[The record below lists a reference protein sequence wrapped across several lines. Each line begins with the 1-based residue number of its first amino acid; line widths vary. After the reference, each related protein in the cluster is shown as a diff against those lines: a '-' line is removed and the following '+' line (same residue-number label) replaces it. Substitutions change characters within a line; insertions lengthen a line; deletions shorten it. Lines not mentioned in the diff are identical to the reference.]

1 MIPVSLRLKNFMS
14 YGEAAPV
21 LDFEQFQVACL
32 SGRNGQGKSALLDAI
47 TWALWG
53 EARKSSGG
61 HKPDDELVRIG
72 QREMQVDFVFDIE
85 GERYRVVR
93 SYNRS
98 ASGKTTRPNLELH
111 LREAANGEYRPLTGA
126 SMRETQH
133 HIDNVVGLDYDTF
146 INSAF
151 LLQGRSD
158 EFTKKKP
165 GERKEILSRILNLSR
180 YEALYDL
187 ASGRE
192 RDARKA
198 IEQAEMDVQRLIKSL
213 EPEPEWK
220 GQHTQTEEQIAGER
234 ARLDALR
241 AEEKDLTERL
251 AALDA
256 RAREAAALRQ
266 ALDALDARLARHE
279 QDALDLQQRIER
291 AEALIAQREAIQRDH
306 ERYLALQKERD
317 ELDTKNELYRGI
329 EKQRERAERDLKD
342 RKNDLERQLDK
353 LHFEL
358 KNHKQSLAECEAMLI
373 EAPSVQRKFE
383 AAQAARKEMESMQA
397 LQQKRQALDE
407 DLRATE
413 RALVGE
419 REALSGR
426 LKALEQQIQRDT
438 RALPDLDQLEAQ
450 QADLK
455 TSAAQREELQAEL
468 ETTRVKGQAVA
479 EDLHARTGKLSAR
492 KEELREKQEQAAFL
506 RTEAS
511 GTCPTC
517 GTDLTPA
524 HRDEV
529 AAALQEGIATLEQAL
544 AQDERLINERK
555 KERERLLSE
564 YRNRQHQITA
574 LDGVAEQLAKV
585 DEQIRSVREAKAVLA
600 EQEAEARQLR
610 HALET
615 EAYGEALRQRQRDL
629 KQQRETLAFDD
640 EAYERIR
647 HEAAQVARFEDRL
660 RQLETTAGRKEQLE
674 RTIERAE
681 TEAQTLR
688 ASLDDGSALGPLQEQ
703 IHRLDEQLTGIGFD
717 AQHFHAVKQALDELS
732 GAGER
737 MNDLVNAQQNHAEW
751 KQRLADVQERAQAE
765 RLERE
770 QQAERLVALEGQ
782 LGERAV
788 LETQRQEKTGACRV
802 VETALHTLQVQ
813 LGQLSEKLEKAG
825 RDRDQLKQRRQQQ
838 TKNQDQQNLY
848 KHLKAAFGKHGI
860 PSLIIEQTLPEIEN
874 RTNDLL
880 ERLTEGKMHVR
891 LETLKDKKTGG
902 TKETLEIKITDE
914 QGVSRPYETFSGG
927 EAFRVNFALR
937 IALAQLL
944 AERSGV
950 RVRTLVIDEGF
961 GTQDQ
966 QGVQNLVEAIQII
979 QDDFDKILVIT
990 HLPELK
996 EVFPV
1001 RIEIEKDPAAG
1012 SNFEVIGV

>member
-1 MIPVSLRLKNFMS
+1 MIPVALRLKNFMS
-14 YGEAAPV
+14 YGTDTPV

-72 QREMQVDFVFDIE
+72 QREMQVEFVFDIE

-93 SYNRS
+93 SYHRS
-98 ASGKTTRPNLELH
+98 ASGKTSKPHLELH
-111 LREAANGEYRPLTGA
+111 LREMGNGEYRPLTGA
-126 SMRETQH
+126 SMRETQG
-133 HIDNVVGLDYDTF
+133 HIDTVVGLDYDTF

-158 EFTKKKP
+158 EFTKKRP
-165 GERKEILSRILNLSR
+165 SERKEILSRILNLSR
-180 YEALYDL
+180 YEALFEM

-198 IEQAEMDVQRLIKSL
+198 IEQAEMDVQRLVQAL
-213 EPEPEWK
+213 EPEPEW
-220 GQHTQTEEQIAGER
+220 QARHATVEQQISDER
-234 ARLDALR
+234 ARLDGLR
-241 AEEKDLTERL
+241 AEEKKLTERL
-251 AALDA
+251 AELEA
-256 RAREAAALRQ
+256 RAREADNLRQ
-266 ALDALDARLARHE
+266 ALNALDARLAQHE
-279 QDALDLQQRIER
+279 KDVHDLQGRIDR
-291 AEALIAQREAIQRDH
+291 AEALIAQREAIQQDH

-317 ELDTKNELYRGI
+317 ELDTKNELYRGL
-329 EKQRERAERDLKD
+329 EKQREQRERDLKD

-358 KNHKQSLAECEAMLI
+358 KNHRQSLAECEALLV
-373 EAPSVQRKFE
+373 EAPSVRRKLE
-383 AAQAARKEMESMQA
+383 AAQAARKEEQAMQA
-397 LQQKRQALDE
+397 LLQKRQALDE
-407 DLRATE
+407 ELRAAE

-426 LKALEQQIQRDT
+426 MKALEQQIQRET
-438 RALPDLDQLEAQ
+438 RALPDLERLEAQ
-450 QADLK
+450 RAEFQA
-455 TSAAQREELQAEL
+455 AAARRETFKAEL
-468 ETTRVKGQAVA
+468 EATRVKGQAVA
-479 EDLHARTGKLSAR
+479 EDLHARSGKLSAR

-506 RTEAS
+506 STDAS
-511 GTCPTC
+511 STCPTC

-529 AAALQEGIATLEQAL
+529 AAQLQTAIATLEQTL
-544 AQDERLINERK
+544 TQDERLINERK
-555 KERERLLSE
+555 KERERLLDS
-564 YRNRQHQITA
+564 YRTHQQQIAA
-574 LDGVAEQLAKV
+574 LDGVTEQLATL
-585 DEQIRSVREAKAVLA
+585 DEQIRGIREARAALA
-600 EQEAEARQLR
+600 QHREDARHLR
-610 HALET
+610 RQLET
-615 EAYGEALRQRQRDL
+615 EAYGDAHRQRQRDL
-629 KQQRETLAFDD
+629 KQQRDALAFDD
-640 EAYERIR
+640 EAYERVR
-647 HEAAQVARFEDRL
+647 HEAAQVDRFEERL
-660 RQLETTAGRKEQLE
+660 RQLEATTGRKEQLE
-674 RTIERAE
+674 RSIERTERE
-681 TEAQTLR
+681 TQTLR
-688 ASLDDGSALGPLQEQ
+688 TTLDDGSALGALQEQ
-703 IHRLDEQLTGIGFD
+703 IRRLTEQLAGVGFD
-717 AQHFHAVKQALDELS
+717 AQHFHAVKQALEQLKEA
-732 GAGER
+732 GAR
-737 MNDLVNAQQNHAEW
+737 MTDLVNAQQNHVEW
-751 KQRLADVQERAQAE
+751 KQRLADVQERARKE

-770 QQAERLVALEGQ
+770 QQAAQLATLETE
-782 LGERAV
+782 LGKKTVLEAQRHEKTEACRAV
-788 LETQRQEKTGACRV
+788 EAGLQ
-802 VETALHTLQVQ
+802 TLQVQ

-825 RDRDQLKQRRQQQ
+825 RDREQLGLRRAQQAEAQ
-838 TKNQDQQNLY
+838 VQQALF

-860 PSLIIEQTLPEIEN
+860 PSLIIEQTLPDIEE

-880 ERLTEGKMHVR
+880 ERLTDGKMHVR

-902 TKETLEIKITDE
+902 TRETLEIKITDE

-927 EAFRVNFALR
+927 EGFRVNFALR

-950 RVRTLVIDEGF
+950 RIRTLVIDEGF

-966 QGVQNLVEAIQII
+966 QGVQNLIEAIQTI

-1012 SNFEVIGV
+1012 SRFEVIGV